1 MKAEELER
9 EDYREYLERHKIL
22 GEGQPKLSLEEY
34 DRLDD
39 EVLDLLA
46 LVVSEVRLTPEQ
58 EERLRELESIL
69 LLDEGL

>member
-1 MKAEELER
+1 MKAEEPER
-9 EDYREYLERHKIL
+9 QDYKEYLERYEIL
-22 GEGQPKLSLEEY
+22 GEDRPKLSLEEY

-39 EVLDLLA
+39 ELLDLLA
-46 LVVSEVRLTPEQ
+46 LVVNEVRLNPEQ

>member
-9 EDYREYLERHKIL
+9 QDYKEYLERYELL

-39 EVLDLLA
+39 ELLDILA
-46 LVVSEVRLTPEQ
+46 LVVNEVRLTPEQ
-58 EERLRELESIL
+58 EERLSELESIL